1 MLRIVWL
8 VFCFCNY
15 LIADEVYDFRGKHF
29 LASYLECDQEVLK
42 DPEAMKTVMLEA
54 AKECGA
60 TVLDYTAYV
69 FPGNGLT
76 MVIMLSESH
85 ASIHT
90 YPEHNA
96 CFVDLFT
103 CGERANHEI
112 FNQVLQNHLQS
123 KKVNHKVFLR
133 HQDVEELR
141 P

>member
-1 MLRIVWL
+1 MLRMVL
-8 VFCFCNY
+8 F
-15 LIADEVYDFRGKHF
+15 LICCCALLTAEEVYDFRGKHF
-29 LASYLECDQEVLK
+29 LASYLECDEEVLK
-42 DPEAMKTVMLEA
+42 DPTAIQNVMLEA

-60 TVLDYTAYV
+60 TVLDHTAYV

-90 YPEHNA
+90 YPEHKA

-103 CGERANHEI
+103 CGEKANHEV

-133 HQDVEELR
+133 HHDVEEMG